1 MDTQTQQEENR
12 TGSRPKFSVCI
23 KGTNAYTD
31 PAIMWKL
38 VRNWSRRLFRR
49 HVSNKQ

>member
-1 MDTQTQQEENR
+1 MDTLTQQEAKR

-23 KGTNAYTD
+23 KVTSAYTD
-31 PAIMWKL
+31 PSIMWKL
-38 VRNWSRRLFRR
+38 VRNLSRRLCRR